1 METTRNTA
9 TATANLAKRAM
20 RQAGMTMLEILI
32 VLAIIALVMGFL
44 FGPRIMEMF
53 GEAKEETAGLMV
65 NKYANEAYA
74 RWTLDNKGKQCPD
87 SLSELAKYT
96 NNEETKDPWD
106 NELIMVCGESA
117 PEGVTFGVASKGADG
132 KPDTS
137 DDVKSWEKNKKK

>member
-1 METTRNTA
+1 MVETTHDPA
-9 TATANLAKRAM
+9 SLAKRAM

-74 RWTLDNKGKQCPD
+74 RWTLDNKGKSCPD
-87 SLSELAKYT
+87 SLGELAKYT
-96 NNEETKDPWD
+96 NNEDTKDPWD
-106 NELIMVCGESA
+106 NELMMVCGESA
-117 PEGVTFGVASKGADG
+117 PEGVSFGVASKGPDG
-132 KPDTS
+132 KQDTS
-137 DDVKSWEKNKKK
+137 DDIKSWEKNKKK